1 MSVYKRYLQEFSQEE
16 SRLVVKMEDFDFGD
30 VIGKGGFGEV
40 QRAIY
45 KKNGVECAV
54 KQIFAERLEGNR
66 LRRYIGEIETL
77 ARCDNMFLV
86 PFIGFTAQPP
96 YTIVTEFMPNGSLD
110 KYVRKKAGVEPL
122 SGTQLTA
129 IAIGIA
135 HGMCHLHSL
144 GIIHR
149 DLKAANILLDSRLF
163 PRICDF
169 GIARFEE
176 HGSAGMTAKIGTP
189 NYMAPELI
197 QSTDYDRKVDVYAFA
212 MILYEMNENV
222 RPFRGLKVND
232 IFKAVIQN
240 NERPEFTRATPQAMQ
255 KLIRRCWDRNP
266 ENRPSFEEIR
276 DILASGKVAFPDTH
290 RYDITKFL
298 QIIDKDEEM
307 RDKMAQEQ
315 SETTDSLIEQGGTYS
330 ESDNPAPQQKQPD
343 PQPVQQPAPQQPAPQ
358 PKQQQPAQPQK
369 EPTISSQYSYSSG
382 SEEDNTESAHAD
394 EILGDYNN
402 SLFVRYLEYYAKTIE
417 PIQFP
422 PFWDPISVHIKP
434 STPPD
439 VLNTIINNCRLMMK
453 RNKQFIQSF
462 VNTKFFTT
470 LPISQQT
477 ADAIADCYE
486 VLFVD
491 APKHLGQ
498 PHCEMITALMDVR
511 PEKMLILYSFYIKQ
525 LLSLPNPW
533 PILDNLFSV
542 LHSLVGKTCGYMY
555 LAIFHYLITN
565 YEMYAKERTIHIRS
579 IFLMYVNSKDV
590 RTICA
595 AYNGLAIIYGDVG
608 SGLDYTRAAAHLL
621 DDDIWQSVLTLLLRI
636 EKIPASVPLLN
647 ALIFRSNESPLPW
660 IIILR
665 MASNKKGP
673 EFLLD
678 NTQWMQESKKHPIE
692 VMRVFLVI
700 FKTKELRQKAILLEG
715 FPALLRDA
723 LAADPHRMH
732 FVVSSTIR
740 RADLNANFLKRLS
753 EAGFLKKYIECTVK
767 ANKPRIFTNALSTFD
782 KLAHAAY
789 APDYIEF
796 ASILVD
802 LLSEKAH
809 ASDAISV
816 IVSMSFYPEVCKSFK
831 SKNLVTYFENL
842 TKHEKYK
849 KMAETFIA
857 NARKA

>member
-1 MSVYKRYLQEFSQEE
+1 MSVYKRYLEEFSHEE

-40 QRAIY
+40 HRAIY
-45 KKNGVECAV
+45 KKTGTECAI

-176 HGSAGMTAKIGTP
+176 HGSVGMTAKIGTP

-197 QSTDYDRKVDVYAFA
+197 QSTNYDRKVDVYAFA

-240 NERPEFTRATPQAMQ
+240 DERPEFTKVTPQKMQ
-255 KLIRRCWDRNP
+255 ELIRRCWHREP
-266 ENRPSFEEIR
+266 AERPTFEEIR
-276 DILASGKVAFPDTH
+276 DEFARGKVAFPGTH
-290 RYDITKFL
+290 LYDIQKFL

-307 RDKMAQEQ
+307 RDKMAQDQ
-315 SETTDSLIEQGGTYS
+315 STTSDSIIEPGKSES
-330 ESDNPAPQQKQPD
+330 ESDSPAPSRKSSSGSAPSQPQDQRQYQSKQ
-343 PQPVQQPAPQQPAPQ
+343 QPV
-358 PKQQQPAQPQK
+358 KQS
-369 EPTISSQYSYSSG
+369 EPTISSHYSYTSTT
-382 SEEDNTESAHAD
+382 EEEETSESAHAD

-402 SLFVRYLEYYAKTIE
+402 TLFVRYLEYYAKTIE

-422 PFWDPISVHIKP
+422 PFWDPISKHVNP
-434 STPPD
+434 RTPPEI
-439 VLNTIINNCRLMMK
+439 LNTIMTNCRLMMK
-453 RNKQFIQSF
+453 RNKQFIELF
-462 VNTKFFTT
+462 EKAKFFTSY
-470 LPISQQT
+470 PVSPQT

-486 VLFVD
+486 ILFVD
-491 APKHLGQ
+491 SPKFLGQ
-498 PHCEMITALMDVR
+498 QHCETITQMIKLR

-533 PILDNLFSV
+533 PILDNLFSF
-542 LHSLVGKTCGYMY
+542 LHELNDKPCGYMY
-555 LAIFHYLITN
+555 LAIFHYLITK
-565 YEMYAKERTIHIRS
+565 YEMYAKERRIHIRS

-608 SGLDYTRAAAHLL
+608 SGLDYTRAAQHLL
-621 DDDIWQSVLTLLLRI
+621 DDEIWQSVMTLLLKI

-647 ALIFRSNESPLPW
+647 ALLYRTNESPLPW
-660 IIILR
+660 IVILK
-665 MASNKKGP
+665 MASNKTGP
-673 EFLLD
+673 EFLLE
-678 NTQWMQESKKHPIE
+678 NTQWMNENKKHPIE

-700 FKTKELRQKAILLEG
+700 FKAKENRSKATSLEG
-715 FPALLRDA
+715 FPTLLTAA

-740 RADLNANFLKRLS
+740 RAELNENFLKRLS
-753 EAGFLKKYIECTVK
+753 ESGFLAKYIELTIQ

-782 KLAHAAY
+782 KLSHVCFV
-789 APDYIEF
+789 PDYITF
-796 ASILVD
+796 TSTLVE
-802 LLSEKAH
+802 LLSEKNH
-809 ASDAISV
+809 AADAISV
-816 IVSMSFYPEVCKSFK
+816 IVSMSFYPQVCKELK
-831 SKNLVTYFENL
+831 KKNLITYFENL
-842 TKHEKYK
+842 TKYDKYK
-849 KMAETFIA
+849 KMAETFLA
-857 NARKA
+857 NAKKV